1 MVAYMHLSLGTPST
15 VLQLKINCD
24 CVRVCKRF
32 EEFRAALL
40 KDKVHNTRNSRMD
53 FVINCLV
60 WLCKLLRHGSHFR
73 FLWSSNVFTNGP
85 LSVLYPVLHIV
96 LNVGCL
102 IPPEFPYYLLCLTSW
117 FYRKASGSLTSWRL
131 GALSK
136 QKSFQFLAFDASLLK
151 M

>member
-15 VLQLKINCD
+15 VLQLKICD

-117 FYRKASGSLTSWRL
+117 SYRKASGSLTSWRL

-136 QKSFQFLAFDASLLK
+136 QKSFQFLAFDASWLK